1 MRCKNS
7 PQARERKRR
16 SFRAGEASLRRGTKR
31 LAPPRVLQIAAHAV
45 VIDTIIR
52 RASLAAHNAQVT
64 VLELVAVL
72 VHHKRVPVTKLVRG
86 LTQLARQRQ
95 LRLALLAI
103 KGTLALSSFASR
115 QPSSQKQINGVSNA
129 SVSAPASLLY
139 T

>member
-31 LAPPRVLQIAAHAV
+31 LAPPRVLKITTHAV
-45 VIDTIIR
+45 VIGTIIR
-52 RASLAAHNAQVT
+52 LASRAAHNTQAT
-64 VLELVAVL
+64 VLKLVAVL
-72 VHHKRVPVTKLVRG
+72 VHHKRVPVTKLVRR

-129 SVSAPASLLY
+129 SASAPGSLLY